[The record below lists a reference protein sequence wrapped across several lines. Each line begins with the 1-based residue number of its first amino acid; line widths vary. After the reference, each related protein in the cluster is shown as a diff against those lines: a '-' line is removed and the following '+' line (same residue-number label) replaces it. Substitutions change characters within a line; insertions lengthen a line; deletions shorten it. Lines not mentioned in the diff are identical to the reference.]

1 MWRASQNK
9 PAARDGLSLPDLL
22 AAMAILSVVLLGMMQ
37 LYGHIRGQMIRTE
50 GELIAQQRAEL
61 VAGYGLAAA
70 RDASLPAA
78 VAVQPMTTG
87 LPGFLD
93 NSTLSMLALFGYQTR
108 HFDNGSARCQLTSAA
123 RLTSPHLD
131 FAADCLMITDGPDNR
146 TLAQQVNRLLEAGA
160 YLPLGLAGSGQRC
173 IITGPIADSQT
184 GSGQTAQLRVRD
196 TACLQQPS
204 GQLASSG
211 SELVFPRFVF
221 FDTARPARYQRG
233 FFEDPLRRHAGFD
246 WQLPAS
252 LSASAGTAQPIS
264 ASLKSLAPS
273 LQAKLT
279 ITASKPGAQL
289 SVTSPGAAGLSGNA
303 SASLSLSGRLD
314 QLNFALASL
323 TYLSSLS
330 GTDTLIFTGWL
341 TGTGNQTVRY
351 MPVRASLAV
360 QISP

>member
-1 MWRASQNK
+1 
-9 PAARDGLSLPDLL
+9 
-22 AAMAILSVVLLGMMQ
+22 MAILSVVLLGMMQ

-50 GELIAQQRAEL
+50 AELIAQQRAEL
-61 VAGYGLAAA
+61 AAGYGLAAA
-70 RDASLPAA
+70 RAASLPVSATI
-78 VAVQPMTTG
+78 QPMTSG

-93 NSTLSMLALFGYQTR
+93 NNTLSVLALFGYQTR
-108 HFDNGSARCQLTSAA
+108 HFDNGSARCQLTSTA

-131 FAADCLMITDGPDNR
+131 FAADCLLLADGADNR

-173 IITGPIADSQT
+173 IINQPIADNQS
-184 GSGQTAQLRVRD
+184 GGGQTAQLRMHD

-204 GQLASSG
+204 GQLASTG

-221 FDTARPARYQRG
+221 FDSSQPARYQRA
-233 FFEDPLRRHAGFD
+233 FFEDPLRRHSGFI

-252 LSASAGTAQPIS
+252 LSTNVGTAQPIT
-264 ASLKSLAPS
+264 ASLKSLNAS

-289 SVTSPGAAGLSGNA
+289 SIASPGSALLSGNA
-303 SASLSLSGRLD
+303 SASMSLSGRLD
-314 QLNFALASL
+314 QLNLALASL
-323 TYLSSLS
+323 TYLSSLT
-330 GTDTLIFTGWL
+330 GTDTVTFSGWL
-341 TGTGNQTVRY
+341 TGTGNQTLRFLP
-351 MPVRASLAV
+351 MQASLAV